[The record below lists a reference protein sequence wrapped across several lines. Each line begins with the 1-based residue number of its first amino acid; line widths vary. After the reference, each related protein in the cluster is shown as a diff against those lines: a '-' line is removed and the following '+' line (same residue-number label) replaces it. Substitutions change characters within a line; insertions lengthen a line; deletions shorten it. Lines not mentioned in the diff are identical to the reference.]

1 MMYFA
6 VAFALLLH
14 ALFWGAGLACWL
26 TPRRWRRFWPVFAPM
41 VGLTLQSTVVWAGA
55 YAGLAGTNTYARY
68 TEAVPL
74 VLLALA
80 FWRRRSAWWTDVQ
93 RLGAVWLATA
103 GCLVALVWPLS
114 HAAKGLTTASLGSCD
129 AADYAAGA
137 RVLQEFARSDR
148 TGFLGETEV
157 VRVQSV
163 DNFYDY
169 WLRLNHF
176 TPSALIAFDGAVF
189 DCVPYEIT
197 GLVTASL
204 LALSLPLVFWL
215 ARAVLGYPR
224 WWAVGIAALYGMSP
238 VTWYAVYHVAPGQLL
253 AAQAIVVI
261 TWVGVGLWRGG
272 ALGWRRGC
280 AFGGLLV
287 AAYGLLLGSYNF
299 IVLVCLVPALA
310 YAGGQA
316 AWTEQWGR
324 FRRWLGWML
333 APLAV
338 AGLLF
343 FERVAGLADRFRLF
357 QQFDFGW
364 HIPALTPE
372 GWLGLVSGPSL
383 TGWEVGVRVA
393 CSLVALWL
401 LGWSLL
407 RACRARR
414 THVFLAVCLAVPVL
428 VGYGFLNMRGVQLG
442 TNASYDAYKLFS
454 VFYPGILVAFCYWV
468 TLARA
473 SRMARRLVMAF
484 ALLVV
489 AGNAVT
495 VYRFGV
501 RMYNP
506 PLIVDR
512 ALLDLRQLE
521 ARPEITSVNMR
532 IPDFWDRLWA
542 NSFLLRKPQYFLT
555 HTYEARRNTEL
566 KGEWDINGSLLQVI
580 LPEPG
585 DYLIVNHTYTLVR
598 TGSRHFVRAYLG
610 DGWYDVERVLRPL
623 TRWRW
628 SKGDAVI
635 EVENPHDQPIRLVC
649 RFNARSLVDRDLQV
663 WLNGRRVRTVQIGT
677 VQKIVRVPEITIP
690 PGHSQLQLRS
700 KVPPSA
706 PGGGD
711 SRLVGFAVYSID
723 LEVRPDDADLEP

>member
-1 MMYFA
+1 MYFV

-14 ALFWGAGLACWL
+14 ALFWGAGLAWML
-26 TPRRWRRFWPVFAPM
+26 TPRRWRRFWPVFAPLA
-41 VGLTLQSTVVWAGA
+41 GLALQSVVVWGGA
-55 YAGLAGTNTYARY
+55 YAGLVGTNSYARY
-68 TEAVPL
+68 TEALPL
-74 VLLALA
+74 VLLVLSI
-80 FWRRRSAWWTDVQ
+80 WRRYGAWWTEVRQ
-93 RLGAVWLATA
+93 LGAVWLAMA
-103 GCLVALVWPLS
+103 ACLAALVWPLS
-114 HAAKGLTTASLGSCD
+114 HAAPGLTTASLGSCD

-148 TGFLGETEV
+148 TGFMGQTEV

-163 DNFYDY
+163 DNFYDF

-176 TPSALIAFDGAVF
+176 TPSALIAFDGTIF

-224 WWAVGIAALYGMSP
+224 WWAVAITVLYGMSP
-238 VTWYAVYHVAPGQLL
+238 VTWYAVYQVAPGQLL
-253 AAQAIVVI
+253 AAQAIAVI
-261 TWVGVGLWRGG
+261 TWAGVALWRAG
-272 ALGWRRGC
+272 ARGWRRGL

-324 FRRWLGWML
+324 FLRWLGWML

-343 FERVAGLADRFRLF
+343 FERVAGLAERFRLF
-357 QQFDFGW
+357 QQYDFGW

-383 TGWEVGVRVA
+383 NGWSDGVRLA
-393 CSLVALWL
+393 CSLLVLWL

-407 RACRARR
+407 RASKARC

-428 VGYGFLNMRGVQLG
+428 IGYGFLNLRGVQLG

-454 VFYPGILVAFCYWV
+454 VFFPGLLVALCYWV
-468 TLARA
+468 TLAPA
-473 SRMARRLVMAF
+473 SPGARRLVLGF
-484 ALLVV
+484 ALLV
-489 AGNAVT
+489 AGGNALT

-501 RMYNP
+501 QMYKP

-512 ALLDLRQLE
+512 PLLDLRQLE
-521 ARPEITSVNMR
+521 ARPEIASVNMR
-532 IPDFWDRLWA
+532 IPDFWARLWA

-555 HTYEARRNTEL
+555 HTYEGRLNTEL

-585 DYLIVNHTYTLVR
+585 DYLIVNNTYTLVR
-598 TGSRHFVRAYLG
+598 TGSSYFVRAYLS
-610 DGWYDVERVLRPL
+610 DGWYDVERELHPL

-635 EVENPHDQPIRLVC
+635 EVENPHNEPVRLVC

-663 WLNGRRVRTVQIGT
+663 WLNGRRVRIVQIGT
-677 VQKIVRVPEITIP
+677 AQKIVRVPEIVIP

-700 KVPPSA
+700 KVPPTA
-706 PGGGD
+706 PGGYD
-711 SRLVGFAVYSID
+711 KRLLGFAVYGID
-723 LEVRPDDADLEP
+723 LEVRPDEGDLEP